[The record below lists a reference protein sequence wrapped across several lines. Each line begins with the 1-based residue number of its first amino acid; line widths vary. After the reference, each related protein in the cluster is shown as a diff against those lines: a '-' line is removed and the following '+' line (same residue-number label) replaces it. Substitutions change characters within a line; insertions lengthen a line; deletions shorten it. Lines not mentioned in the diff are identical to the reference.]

1 MLAWML
7 ESTMAKLLD
16 SQLVVSALQSESQ
29 LEQLLALQ
37 SASQSDSQLVLSVLR
52 LGWMLGRMLE
62 QQLGR
67 I

>member
-1 MLAWML
+1 ML